1 MSLYRHF
8 PKSSRNEPDA
18 RSMRERCDIE
28 CARRGRVTSI
38 ATRSPAASPPLLL
51 REPTP
56 RSLSALSPQTR
67 SSGRAG
73 IRGLW
78 LSLRRIGSDRRLS
91 RDFASHRNTIGEHCV
106 RGSIISA
113 EAERRSIGAQ
123 SGTELEWERKGTDRE
138 VPYPF
143 VPSIF
148 HISPRTLT
156 SRPPARLLFSLITAS
171 ACQVPRRLVVV
182 GMCHRAVP
190 NVLER
195 RHHHLSKH
203 NPI

>member
-1 MSLYRHF
+1 MSLYWHF

-91 RDFASHRNTIGEHCV
+91 RDFASQHN
-106 RGSIISA
+106 RGALRTWLYHISRGRTPIDRSA
-113 EAERRSIGAQ
+113 EWDRTGMGTKGDG
-123 SGTELEWERKGTDRE
+123 SGSP
-138 VPYPF
+138 VPIRPQHF
-143 VPSIF
+143 PHFPTNSD
-148 HISPRTLT
+148 L
-156 SRPPARLLFSLITAS
+156 PPARPTLVFLNNCVCVPSAASTCSCGHVPSGRSERSRAQAPSL
-171 ACQVPRRLVVV
+171 
-182 GMCHRAVP
+182 
-190 NVLER
+190 E
-195 RHHHLSKH
+195 
-203 NPI
+203 